1 MRAIHPII
9 PLLFADRN
17 PTEARRPAAPDH
29 ARTRAEAR
37 SRRYTLRRL
46 HPDSKLRLAA
56 R

>member
-1 MRAIHPII
+1 MRAIHPIL

-17 PTEARRPAAPDH
+17 PTEARRPAVPDH

-37 SRRYTLRRL
+37 SRHYTLRRFQ
-46 HPDSKLRLAA
+46 PDAKPRLAP